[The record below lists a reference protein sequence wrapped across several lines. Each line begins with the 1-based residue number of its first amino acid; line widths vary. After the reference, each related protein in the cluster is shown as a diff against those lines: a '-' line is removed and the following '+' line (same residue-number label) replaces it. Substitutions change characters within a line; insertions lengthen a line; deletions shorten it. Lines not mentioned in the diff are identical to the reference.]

1 MTLNDAEFRSYLARV
16 VDEIKSAEGEGRL
29 QAGWHFLEGM
39 GLEEFVGC
47 DIDISPILDQIPSGS
62 DFVDVQCYLQHTLVE
77 VLLDNLQSGG
87 TSILLDINRMKDSPA
102 SVLVPL
108 IERQRKEELGHTQL
122 YIVGRE
128 MIQYDVYMKEAARTL
143 ITQKRNPVLLENLWL
158 TSVGYQVLS
167 DLGMGLCTDMR
178 GLMQIQKLLRKS
190 GIDVHVM
197 VESDPTASPPAKMS
211 GSLRQ
216 LVLKSA
222 RMSK

>member
-1 MTLNDAEFRSYLARV
+1 M
-16 VDEIKSAEGEGRL
+16 KSAEGEGRL
-29 QAGWHFLEGM
+29 QAGWHFLEAM

-47 DIDISPILDQIPSGS
+47 DIDITPILNQIPSGS

-77 VLLDNLQSGG
+77 ALLDNLQSGG

-128 MIQYDVYMKEAARTL
+128 MIQYDVYMEESARTL
-143 ITQKRNPVLLENLWL
+143 VARKRNPVLLENLWL

-167 DLGMGLCTDMR
+167 DLGMGICTDMR
-178 GLMQIQKLLRKS
+178 GLRQIRKLLRKS
-190 GIDVHVM
+190 GIDIPVM
-197 VESDPTASPPAKMS
+197 VEPDPTANPPVKMS
-211 GSLRQ
+211 SSLRELILRRTQ
-216 LVLKSA
+216 VS
-222 RMSK
+222 SC